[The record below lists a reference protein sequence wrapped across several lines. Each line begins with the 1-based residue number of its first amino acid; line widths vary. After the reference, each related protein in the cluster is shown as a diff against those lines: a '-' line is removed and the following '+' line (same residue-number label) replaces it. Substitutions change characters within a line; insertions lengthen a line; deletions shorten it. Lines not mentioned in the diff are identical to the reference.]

1 VKHAFAFPALLV
13 FLLLGC
19 LTPVAGGTSGI
30 PGPQLQLPKAT
41 LVLGTNS
48 LVAQVA
54 ADDSTREVGFMSR
67 SSLGRDEA
75 MLFIF
80 PKARPVSFW
89 MKNTQVPLSVAYLG
103 TSGRILEIHD
113 LKPLDE
119 TPVPSASSA
128 VLYALEVPQGWFL
141 SHGVLSGDN
150 VRGLPSPASAK

>member
-1 VKHAFAFPALLV
+1 VKHAFAFSALLA

-19 LTPVAGGTSGI
+19 LTPVAGGTSGN

-48 LVAQVA
+48 LIAQVA
-54 ADDSTREVGFMSR
+54 ADDSTREVGLMSR
-67 SSLGRDEA
+67 SSLGSDEA

-103 TSGRILEIHD
+103 SSGRILEIHD

-119 TPVPSASSA
+119 TPVPSASSS

-141 SHGVLSGDN
+141 SHGVLPGDN
-150 VRGLPSPASAK
+150 VRGLPSPLSAK